1 MGITIVSDK
10 LKKEEVKRLQKEAN
24 ELVTK
29 NNYSAHAIQYH
40 FGMYEKLSVSVVCAS
55 NNEIIL
61 NCNPP
66 VVN

>member
-10 LKKEEVKRLQKEAN
+10 LKKEEVKRLQEEAN
-24 ELVTK
+24 ELVSK

-40 FGMYEKLSVSVVCAS
+40 FGMYEKLSVSVVSAS
-55 NNEIIL
+55 EEKITL

-66 VVN
+66 VVS